1 MISSEVQRTL
11 VKSPPELWA
20 ELSDS
25 EALTR
30 HLGALGEIR
39 ITRAEPEKLVEWEAE
54 GTSGVVQIKSSGWGT
69 KVTLSVTRELE
80 LAEQPELDTPAPS
93 EPEPSAQVP
102 LAAQP
107 DLIIPAEPEAASGPA
122 EEAVPDM
129 PAEAEGEDEASTEP
143 VQQLEAQATEPRRG
157 FFARLFGR
165 RRARTAQLEVAS
177 APEVSVPEPS
187 TAAEPTDAPA
197 SSAIELLQARFAPTE
212 PEPVVEAPA
221 PAAEPVDEPPET
233 ASEPEMVAP
242 EVLADDEA
250 TGEIAEEPVDLAAE
264 LKAAEEV
271 AAAEVTAVLTAALDR
286 LGAAHHRPFSRS

>member
-93 EPEPSAQVP
+93 EPEPSARVGW
-102 LAAQP
+102 
-107 DLIIPAEPEAASGPA
+107 PESPH
-122 EEAVPDM
+122 
-129 PAEAEGEDEASTEP
+129 
-143 VQQLEAQATEPRRG
+143 
-157 FFARLFGR
+157 
-165 RRARTAQLEVAS
+165 
-177 APEVSVPEPS
+177 
-187 TAAEPTDAPA
+187 
-197 SSAIELLQARFAPTE
+197 
-212 PEPVVEAPA
+212 
-221 PAAEPVDEPPET
+221 
-233 ASEPEMVAP
+233 
-242 EVLADDEA
+242 VLVGDDQ
-250 TGEIAEEPVDLAAE
+250 IAES
-264 LKAAEEV
+264 
-271 AAAEVTAVLTAALDR
+271 R
-286 LGAAHHRPFSRS
+286 GGSHH

>member
-20 ELSDS
+20 ELSDP

-39 ITRAEPEKLVEWEAE
+39 ITRSEPEKLVEWEAE

-80 LAEQPELDTPAPS
+80 LAEQPELDDPAPS

-129 PAEAEGEDEASTEP
+129 PAEAEGEGEASTEP
-143 VQQLEAQATEPRRG
+143 VQQMEARATEPRRG

-187 TAAEPTDAPA
+187 TATEPTDAPA

-212 PEPVVEAPA
+212 PESVVEAPA
-221 PAAEPVDEPPET
+221 PAVEPVAEPPET
-233 ASEPEMVAP
+233 ASEPEMAAP